1 MKYLKNI
8 ILILIVVIPCV
19 LTVLIYNDKITQ
31 NSPIYYK
38 QGVDFYNKG
47 DYQNA
52 YYNFSKIKWIS
63 PLYPVALYKQAKS
76 AQKAGDYST
85 AALKYRLFLEKS
97 PNSIFIDS
105 ARYNLAKS
113 YFYLKRYQEAKEQF
127 LVLKKNKVNVPSSED
142 YYLGLIYKKEDKE
155 QAANYFR
162 NYIKESLKNDSGDKL
177 YLLPCS
183 EELSALNI
191 NLTDNDK
198 KILGEAYYL
207 NKEYSKAL
215 EYFSKLPISSHWDY
229 MVIVNHYAGNKA
241 IARKLIESGLDIY
254 SSIADEER
262 LHQIYDIYTSY
273 MSGQKL
279 KNWTQMYKMVQL
291 KSLKGEDYVMYKLAS
306 MQPIEKAIYLYKEI
320 EEKYPDSNYAPES
333 LWKVFWYEYSVKRNY
348 ETAQELAYK
357 HLKRYKNVNSTT
369 KMIFWLA
376 KVQMKLNKNSE
387 AHNILSKL
395 ASKYPDDYYGLRA
408 ESIINKK
415 SDFWNTNHLNQI
427 RYKDKNEFPISL
439 SNLEITDIKLINTL
453 FELGDYEIWLD
464 ANFNNK
470 IVESWFEAKK
480 NKKSRSILL
489 ARDMLQEMDVKPP
502 FISSAY
508 KLAYPLYWVDEIN
521 LAGKKFALDPFL
533 IMALIREESY
543 FNEEARSSSNAIG
556 LMQLMPGTANYIIT
570 KFSLKVP
577 QKYDM
582 MNPRINIFL
591 GCTYLKYLEERFD
604 DNDLY
609 VIAAYNGGEGSVN
622 KWKSKSHY
630 DNDEFI
636 ENIPYD
642 ETHNYVKKIYRS
654 YYLYKK
660 IYG

>member
-1 MKYLKNI
+1 MKYLRYLVIALI
-8 ILILIVVIPCV
+8 IIIPCV
-19 LTVLIYNDKITQ
+19 IAILIYNDKITQ

-76 AQKAGDYST
+76 AQKVGDYLT
-85 AALKYRLFLEKS
+85 ASLKYNLFLEKS
-97 PNSIFIDS
+97 PNSVFADS
-105 ARYNLAKS
+105 ARYNLARS

-127 LVLKKNKVNVPSSED
+127 LVLKTNRLNVPSSED
-142 YYLGLIYKKEDKE
+142 YYLGLIYKQEDKE

-162 NYIKESLKNDSGDKL
+162 NYIKESLKSDSGDKL

-183 EELSALNI
+183 EELATLNI
-191 NLTDNDK
+191 NLTDDDK
-198 KILGEAYYL
+198 KILGEAYYI
-207 NKEYSKAL
+207 NKKYQKAL
-215 EYFSKLPISSHWDY
+215 EYFSKLPISSYWDY

-279 KNWTQMYKMVQL
+279 KNWTQMYKIVQL
-291 KSLKGEDYVMYKLAS
+291 KSLKGEDYVMYKLAGLL
-306 MQPIEKAIYLYKEI
+306 PREKAINLYKEI
-320 EEKYPDSNYAPES
+320 EQKYPDSNYAPES
-333 LWKVFWYEYSVKRNY
+333 LWNEFWYEYSIKRNY
-348 ETAQELAYK
+348 ESAQELAHK

-376 KVQMKLNKNSE
+376 KVQMKLNKNLE

-408 ESIINKK
+408 ESIINKRNN
-415 SDFWNTNHLNQI
+415 FWTTNHLNQI
-427 RYKDKNEFPISL
+427 IYKDKNEFPISL
-439 SNLEITDIKLINTL
+439 SNLDIKDIKLINTL

-470 IVESWFEAKK
+470 IVESWFETKK
-480 NKKSRSILL
+480 GKKSRSILL
-489 ARDMLQEMDVKPP
+489 ARDMIEEMDIKPP

-543 FNEEARSSSNAIG
+543 FNENARSASNALG

-570 KFSLKVP
+570 KFAIKVP

-591 GCTYLKYLEERFD
+591 GCTYLKYLEERFN

-622 KWKSKSHY
+622 KWIKKSHA

-642 ETHNYVKKIYRS
+642 ETHNYVKKIFRS